1 VVQKWKIT
9 RVMLFLMPISNN
21 VLHIITNGILFCDN
35 KRESIEKGYEKNREM
50 LKKCPNP
57 NVKKMVLI
65 IQ

>member
-1 VVQKWKIT
+1 
-9 RVMLFLMPISNN
+9 MLFLKPISKN
-21 VLHIITNGILFCDN
+21 VLQIINNGILFCDN
-35 KRESIEKGYEKNREM
+35 KRKSNEKGYEKNREM

>member
-1 VVQKWKIT
+1 
-9 RVMLFLMPISNN
+9 MLFLRPISNN